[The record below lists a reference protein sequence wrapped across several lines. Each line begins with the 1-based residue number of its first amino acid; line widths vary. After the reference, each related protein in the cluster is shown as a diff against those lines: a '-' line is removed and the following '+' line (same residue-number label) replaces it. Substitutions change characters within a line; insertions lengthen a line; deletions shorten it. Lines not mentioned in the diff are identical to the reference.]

1 MGAKILSKVSSPWLI
16 ALIVLATAV
25 TGGTVVYSLAKLT
38 ASSPTPDLAAELP
51 PPAQKVTALGR
62 LEPEAEVIRLAA
74 PLSLDGDRVAQV
86 LVKEGDRVQA
96 KQVVAILDSR
106 DRLQDA
112 LRQAQEQVRV
122 AQSKL
127 AQVKAGAKSGE
138 ILAQQAT
145 VNQVQAQLR
154 GELETQKATIARWQS
169 ETRTARAEYQRF
181 LKLYQQ
187 GAVAASE
194 LDSKRLAAE
203 TAQSQLNEA
212 QAAFNRTNQTLQA
225 QVRQAQATLSQIA
238 EVRPVDVQA
247 AQTEVESAIAAQKQA
262 QTDLA
267 QTYIRAPMS
276 GQILKIHTKPGEK
289 ISSDG
294 IADLGQTERM
304 VAVAEVYQTDIDK
317 IRVGQPAVITGEAFT
332 GELRGT
338 VALIGRQVLRQNTF
352 SNQPGE
358 NLDRRVV
365 EVKIRLNPQDSQKV
379 SGLTNLQVDAAIQ
392 L

>member
-16 ALIVLATAV
+16 GLMVLATAV

-38 ASSPTPDLAAELP
+38 ASPPATDSAAELP
-51 PPAQKVTALGR
+51 APAQKVTALGR

-145 VNQVQAQLR
+145 VNQAQAQLR

-203 TAQSQLNEA
+203 TAQSQLREA
-212 QAAFNRTNQTLQA
+212 QAAFSRTNQTLQA
-225 QVRQAQATLSQIA
+225 QVRQAKATLSQIA

-247 AQTEVESAIAAQKQA
+247 AQTEVESAIATQKQA

-267 QTYIRAPMS
+267 QAYIRAPMS
-276 GQILKIHTKPGEK
+276 GQILKIHTKAGEK

-317 IRVGQPAVITGEAFT
+317 IRMGQPAVITGEAFT

-379 SGLTNLQVDAAIQ
+379 SGLTNLQVNAAIQ